1 MESNIRLI
9 AKSISWQS
17 SGIIMMTLI
26 CYLITGSINAG
37 GLIAVVSA
45 VVGLATFYLH
55 EKLWSRISWG
65 RQF

>member
-1 MESNIRLI
+1 
-9 AKSISWQS
+9 
-17 SGIIMMTLI
+17 MMTLI